1 MDSKFSSFLNYA
13 ACSVLVV
20 AFLELIIGSFTLFK
34 GKNVQQYQ
42 VVLTVNPDSSF
53 DAETFSYYTD
63 SLIQVI
69 NKHEHVLEERYNAI
83 LEEKQDAQRYW
94 SIAGVVAS
102 IIIAVFGVFGYK
114 SFKDIENK
122 CEDLVRTET
131 AKILNDKLQGL
142 VHSELSQTSYS
153 QQLEKRV
160 AENIQ
165 NTILRNVLER
175 LSSLE
180 NTRISNDEGLE
191 RDSSVHNESLE
202 MPQLP
207 NSNNM
212 EENV

>member
-1 MDSKFSSFLNYA
+1 MFRSCSRFLA
-13 ACSVLVV
+13 
-20 AFLELIIGSFTLFK
+20 LIIGSFTIFK

-69 NKHEHVLEERYNAI
+69 NKHEYVLEERYNAI

-142 VHSELSQTSYS
+142 VHSELSQTCYS

-191 RDSSVHNESLE
+191 RDNSIHNESLE

>member
-1 MDSKFSSFLNYA
+1 M
-13 ACSVLVV
+13 
-20 AFLELIIGSFTLFK
+20 
-34 GKNVQQYQ
+34 
-42 VVLTVNPDSSF
+42 VLTVNPDSSF

-69 NKHEHVLEERYNAI
+69 NKHEHVLEDRYNAI

-153 QQLEKRV
+153 QQLENRV

>member
-20 AFLELIIGSFTLFK
+20 AFLALIIGSFTLFK

-69 NKHEHVLEERYNAI
+69 NKHEHVLEDRYNAI

-114 SFKDIENK
+114 SFKKILKTNVKILLEQKQQRFLMINCK
-122 CEDLVRTET
+122 AWFILNYLKPVIRNNWRTELQRIF
-131 AKILNDKLQGL
+131 KIQF
-142 VHSELSQTSYS
+142 Y
-153 QQLEKRV
+153 
-160 AENIQ
+160 
-165 NTILRNVLER
+165 
-175 LSSLE
+175 
-180 NTRISNDEGLE
+180 
-191 RDSSVHNESLE
+191 E
-202 MPQLP
+202 MFLKDFHP
-207 NSNNM
+207 
-212 EENV
+212 

>member
-1 MDSKFSSFLNYA
+1 LA
-13 ACSVLVV
+13 
-20 AFLELIIGSFTLFK
+20 LIIGSFTIFK

-69 NKHEHVLEERYNAI
+69 NKHEYVLEERYNAI

-180 NTRISNDEGLE
+180 NTRNSNDEGLE
-191 RDSSVHNESLE
+191 RDSSIHNESLE

>member
-20 AFLELIIGSFTLFK
+20 AFLALIIGSFTIFK

-69 NKHEHVLEERYNAI
+69 NKHEYVLEERYNAI

-102 IIIAVFGVFGYK
+102 IIIAVFGV
-114 SFKDIENK
+114 
-122 CEDLVRTET
+122 LVISLL
-131 AKILNDKLQGL
+131 KILKTNVKILLEQKRQRFLMINCKAWFILNCLKPVIRNNWRKELQRIF
-142 VHSELSQTSYS
+142 
-153 QQLEKRV
+153 K
-160 AENIQ
+160 IQ
-165 NTILRNVLER
+165 FY
-175 LSSLE
+175 
-180 NTRISNDEGLE
+180 
-191 RDSSVHNESLE
+191 E
-202 MPQLP
+202 MFLKDFRP
-207 NSNNM
+207 
-212 EENV
+212 

>member
-1 MDSKFSSFLNYA
+1 MTCLFIYS
-13 ACSVLVV
+13 VV
-20 AFLELIIGSFTLFK
+20 AGYLASSHASHPRTISVEP
-34 GKNVQQYQ
+34 KNVQQYQ

-69 NKHEHVLEERYNAI
+69 NKHEYVLEERYNAI

-180 NTRISNDEGLE
+180 NTRNSNDEGLE
-191 RDSSVHNESLE
+191 RDSSIHNESLE

>member
-20 AFLELIIGSFTLFK
+20 AFLALIIGSFTIFK

-69 NKHEHVLEERYNAI
+69 NKHEYVLEERYNAI

-153 QQLEKRV
+153 QQLEK
-160 AENIQ
+160 
-165 NTILRNVLER
+165 TILC
-175 LSSLE
+175 
-180 NTRISNDEGLE
+180 
-191 RDSSVHNESLE
+191 
-202 MPQLP
+202 
-207 NSNNM
+207 
-212 EENV
+212 